1 MSLKKR
7 MHAKGVARTLQVTK
21 LIEENPTL
29 NGFYVIVTGV
39 KPAPEGFDNAVIVL
53 DVDETPLL
61 ECTEM
66 ALNVSNTNRCIQFL
80 QREYGS
86 DDEQLLVNATIYFEL
101 RDYSKFGAGNKG
113 LEIVRIDP
121 GDDEHQP
128 FIFESR
134 DVAAKKAQGPS
145 EAEVAAKTQAL
156 RSKREAI
163 AQRIAAEK
171 AASSTDAPDWAQ
183 AEQTG
188 GGVVKTPKGIT
199 AKRGRW

>member
-53 DVDETPLL
+53 DVDETPLP

-134 DVAAKKAQGPS
+134 DAAKKAQGPS
-145 EAEVAAKTQAL
+145 EAEVEAKAKAL

-171 AASSTDAPDWAQ
+171 AAASNDAPDWAQ

-188 GGVVKTPKGIT
+188 GGVVKMPKGIAT
-199 AKRGRW
+199 KRRRR